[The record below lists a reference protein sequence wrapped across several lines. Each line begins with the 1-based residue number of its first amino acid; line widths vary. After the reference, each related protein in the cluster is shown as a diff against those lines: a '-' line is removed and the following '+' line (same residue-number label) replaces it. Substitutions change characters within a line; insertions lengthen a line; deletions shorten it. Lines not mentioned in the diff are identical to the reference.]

1 MPQTT
6 RATVQ
11 RSFGAAVERD
21 GFKLHIDVRN
31 GVAHTS
37 QSSPGWR
44 LLPAPSYPPPPH
56 HRTMKHT
63 HFSRRIL
70 ALTVVSAAAL
80 LVACGGGDTPLSPSE
95 SFVSRMA
102 TETAVAGSLP
112 ATTSLAKR
120 ASAPAI
126 TNNQLFQW
134 AQLQYPELFG
144 TAAPNV
150 IANLPYNGQLFDVRE
165 FPGGAYLG
173 ISAGRVFGLGPFT
186 NGELKDFGFV
196 QGFSAQVCS
205 RLNCGGSGNPGGGTD
220 TLNGCTP
227 PASETLRTGYR
238 YTAVF
243 KIDVFGSKPSS
254 GEFSIESLV
263 EGSTSFEGQSAI
275 RTSTRTRGTQQGEVV
290 DVASV
295 SFDQIANNGLS
306 RSLGNET
313 VLSLEGSSVTLRT
326 VNTPPL
332 LNTEFTLQLGQ
343 SFDETLTFT
352 STYINLPFPLP
363 PTTNTSTSRITYEAR
378 ESITVLGRTYNT
390 CRYKSTAAGD
400 DDIYEWYVFG
410 NGFSVRSESRNKAGA
425 VLSRTELRSGS
436 INGIGI

>member
-1 MPQTT
+1 
-6 RATVQ
+6 
-11 RSFGAAVERD
+11 
-21 GFKLHIDVRN
+21 
-31 GVAHTS
+31 
-37 QSSPGWR
+37 
-44 LLPAPSYPPPPH
+44 
-56 HRTMKHT
+56 
-63 HFSRRIL
+63 
-70 ALTVVSAAAL
+70 
-80 LVACGGGDTPLSPSE
+80 
-95 SFVSRMA
+95 
-102 TETAVAGSLP
+102 
-112 ATTSLAKR
+112 
-120 ASAPAI
+120 
-126 TNNQLFQW
+126 
-134 AQLQYPELFG
+134 
-144 TAAPNV
+144 
-150 IANLPYNGQLFDVRE
+150 
-165 FPGGAYLG
+165 
-173 ISAGRVFGLGPFT
+173 
-186 NGELKDFGFV
+186 
-196 QGFSAQVCS
+196 
-205 RLNCGGSGNPGGGTD
+205 
-220 TLNGCTP
+220 
-227 PASETLRTGYR
+227 
-238 YTAVF
+238 
-243 KIDVFGSKPSS
+243 VFGSEPSS
-254 GEFSIESLV
+254 GEFTTESRV

-436 INGIGI
+436 INGTGI